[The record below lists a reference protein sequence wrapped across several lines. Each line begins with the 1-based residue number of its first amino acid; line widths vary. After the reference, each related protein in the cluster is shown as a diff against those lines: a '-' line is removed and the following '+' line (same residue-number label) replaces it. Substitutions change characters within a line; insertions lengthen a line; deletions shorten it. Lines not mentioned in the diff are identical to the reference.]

1 MKKQDKKFYITTPLY
16 YSSGK
21 LHLGHC
27 YTTVV
32 CDSLARFKRKDGYD
46 VFFLT
51 GTDEHGQNIAK
62 RAEEKGI
69 TPKEFVDN
77 LYRDITDLWSLMKI
91 TYDKFIRT
99 TDEYHEETV
108 KKIFTKDRKSVV

>member
-1 MKKQDKKFYITTPLY
+1 MAKKPFYITTPLY

-27 YTTVV
+27 YTSVT
-32 CDSLARFKRKDGYD
+32 CDSIARFKRKDGFD

-62 RAEEKGI
+62 RAEEKGL
-69 TPKEFVDN
+69 TPKQFVDA
-77 LYRDITDLWSLMKI
+77 LYKQTGYKFLRVRGAGDIKEKIKDLL
-91 TYDKFIRT
+91 
-99 TDEYHEETV
+99 
-108 KKIFTKDRKSVV
+108 VVGSSNDVSATNVEQ